1 MVDQIVLVKHIGQEL
16 YKDESV
22 IFSQKGPYDYHLII
36 NDYVH
41 AETLSIF
48 KLIHSDDHEPVRLQK
63 EVLLFVK
70 QRIE

>member
-22 IFSQKGPYDYHLII
+22 MFSQKVLYDYHLII

-41 AETLSIF
+41 AETLSIS
-48 KLIHSDDHEPVRLQK
+48 KPIRSDDHEPVRLQK
-63 EVLLFVK
+63 GILLFVRQK
-70 QRIE
+70 IE